1 MFSRVGLVEAL
12 DLRNGNLTLRSRKRM
27 ALGTRTQV
35 RVQLP
40 PGTGKVVTVPIVLES
55 EQELPGGTFLYRAQV
70 DTELPQQLE
79 FHGDDPVLRQG
90 RRVDVK
96 IRARARELP
105 QFQATVTDFSRGGAQ
120 LKLKGPIKPKL
131 RFVLNL
137 DLEGFRLDTLAVP
150 IEVARATSNS
160 DGDECGVRFLPKDA
174 QQQKDLDDLAR
185 FVEERASSGLQKLLN
200 QARLADPLPGS
211 VNRVPTPTPQAF
223 PAPKPEPAALSLP
236 VKARLDG
243 YSRNLTSGSL
253 FVRFVAP
260 DETIHTLEFPGCRW
274 LEDREMARCAEV
286 ARMQSEAVA
295 AEEEER
301 LGPGTWRRYSLLSED
316 GESLME
322 LISRPCK
329 G

>member
-40 PGTGKVVTVPIVLES
+40 PGTGKVVTIPIVLES
-55 EQELPGGTFLYRAQV
+55 EQELQGGSFLYRALV
-70 DTELPQQLE
+70 DTELPDQLE

-96 IRARARELP
+96 IRARAKELP

-120 LKLKGPIKPKL
+120 LQLKGPIQARL

-150 IEVARATSNS
+150 IEVARVTSN
-160 DGDECGVRFLPKDA
+160 GEAHECGVRFLPKDT

-200 QARLADPLPGS
+200 QARLADPQPGAAPAAAPPPS
-211 VNRVPTPTPQAF
+211 PPPPKARPQ
-223 PAPKPEPAALSLP
+223 ALSLP
-236 VKARLDG
+236 VQARLDG

-253 FVRFVAP
+253 FLRFVTS

-274 LEDREMARCAEV
+274 LEDRETARCAEV
-286 ARMQSEAVA
+286 ARLQSEAVA
-295 AEEEER
+295 AEEEDR
-301 LGPGTWRRYSLLSED
+301 LGPGVWRRYSLLAED
-316 GESLME
+316 GEVLLE

-329 G
+329 A